1 MLYSVKMSES
11 TEYGDIDSIIA
22 TNLKL
27 REAIKTAKQNAD
39 DNKQIFI
46 TWFRAKDGQHGYY
59 NSDGNHS
66 IMGKS
71 W

>member
-11 TEYGDIDSIIA
+11 TEYGDIDSIID
-22 TNLKL
+22 TDLKL
-27 REAIKTAKQNAD
+27 RDAIKTAKQNTGD
-39 DNKQIFI
+39 KQIFI

-59 NSDGNHS
+59 NPDGNHS
-66 IMGKS
+66 INGKS